1 MYRKVVLLIMLTL
14 FFIGFI
20 TLATD
25 IKSAKSEPEL
35 ANIVPIKHKGF
46 IDPLMDWYTVVGV
59 LLNNGSDYAT
69 DIKVRCV
76 FRNADG
82 ELLTVKEE
90 TIYRGGFSSD
100 KLILPPGWVVPFEVT
115 VTDTEL
121 SQQIASYE
129 ISVTCTILA
138 GVPKTNSLFFK
149 EISFHLS
156 DRNELFE
163 YETWVVAGIIRNLGD
178 KNATDAKVQ
187 VIFLGSNGEPLGY
200 GGNSFEDV
208 QPEPSILP
216 GAESYFSIETR
227 VPIYSDITSV
237 ILIIESD
244 EYFGCYPTLPFTST
258 FSADWETRRFSITV
272 TSNSSVGNL
281 VFDQPTKTI
290 SFLIAG
296 ENGTKGFCNITIPKE
311 LLWCENIAEWIVKV
325 NGNAITYQ
333 AVETLTHTSLYFTYQ
348 HSVKTVEIT
357 ATNVIPEFPPSTLM
371 LLLLTLVTISVLV
384 KRKFQRKRFN

>member
-14 FFIGFI
+14 LFIGFI

-90 TIYRGGFSSD
+90 TIYRGGFSFD
-100 KLILPPGWVVPFEVT
+100 KLILPPGWIVPFEVT

-138 GVPKTNSLFFK
+138 SVPKTNSLFFK

-187 VIFLGSNGEPLGY
+187 VIFLGRNGEPLGY

-216 GAESYFSIETR
+216 GAESYFSIETT

-237 ILIIESD
+237 ILIVESD
-244 EYFGCYPTLPFTST
+244 EYFGCYPASPFIST
-258 FSADWETRRFSITV
+258 FSVNWETSFSITV
-272 TSNSSVGNL
+272 ISNSSVGNL

-311 LLWCENIAEWIVKV
+311 LLWCENIAEWTVKI